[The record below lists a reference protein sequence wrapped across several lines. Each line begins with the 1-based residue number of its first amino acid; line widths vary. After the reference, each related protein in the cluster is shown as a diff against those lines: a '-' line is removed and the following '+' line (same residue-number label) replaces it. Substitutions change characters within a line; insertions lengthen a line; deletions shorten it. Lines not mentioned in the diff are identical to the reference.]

1 MFFLRSSTGIE
12 VGETDLTIAVA
23 RNSFGKL
30 RLVSLHRLDALMT
43 LGEEERK
50 KTIQSLVK
58 ANRIPTAR
66 VYLSLPREQGIVRQV
81 QLPADIHKRLPD
93 VVKIQVETLSPWP
106 VAEIYWDFAAEA
118 PKKDQKVITVTIV
131 IIPRVHLDPWI
142 VFFKSA
148 GMPLSGASLS
158 SVAQGHGINVLW
170 KEPKPTI
177 VLHREPSYM
186 EGVFVNGSRLAALT
200 APSEENTA
208 LPSILVDRLLST
220 AKLQSVEDA
229 RLIACGDSEAF
240 AAHSNPPLPLED
252 AKPDAANQFG
262 PVAAALLPFKES
274 AFKSNLIPPELRYR
288 ESRMRLVPAFAL
300 AVLAILMGSA
310 LLVREPYQN
319 KVYTAQLDSAIKT
332 IAPKVK
338 EVADQEKDLD
348 QLSRRYR
355 ALTSQLEAHDY
366 TIETLGEL
374 SRVLPNSAFLLTY
387 AYQDGTM
394 TVSGLA
400 QSASEIQKL
409 LEGSPM
415 FKNVEFAGGVTRE
428 ASGKDRF
435 TLKMVLEGPK

>member
-186 EGVFVNGSRLAALT
+186 EGIFVNGSRLAALT
-200 APSEENTA
+200 A
-208 LPSILVDRLLST
+208 
-220 AKLQSVEDA
+220 
-229 RLIACGDSEAF
+229 
-240 AAHSNPPLPLED
+240 HSFPTRR
-252 AKPDAANQFG
+252 
-262 PVAAALLPFKES
+262 S
-274 AFKSNLIPPELRYR
+274 AVYPGGS
-288 ESRMRLVPAFAL
+288 
-300 AVLAILMGSA
+300 SA
-310 LLVREPYQN
+310 LHCE
-319 KVYTAQLDSAIKT
+319 AAI
-332 IAPKVK
+332 
-338 EVADQEKDLD
+338 
-348 QLSRRYR
+348 RRR
-355 ALTSQLEAHDY
+355 
-366 TIETLGEL
+366 
-374 SRVLPNSAFLLTY
+374 
-387 AYQDGTM
+387 
-394 TVSGLA
+394 
-400 QSASEIQKL
+400 
-409 LEGSPM
+409 
-415 FKNVEFAGGVTRE
+415 
-428 ASGKDRF
+428 
-435 TLKMVLEGPK
+435 